1 MNLGRKIQEAR
12 IKAGMTQSGLAEAAL
27 TNQNTISAIERGVN
41 NFAKE
46 KLEFVVDYLDIDATQ
61 GEISRWHKSAHEPR
75 KDLEKENKV
84 EATLPKHAKVAEK
97 ESQENVV
104 EKPASSKAISE
115 IASLRNHIGF
125 YQRVFAKL
133 AEGDDS
139 YRNGLID
146 AVKIYDE
153 LFEGVINDCN

>member
-12 IKAGMTQSGLAEAAL
+12 IKAGMTQSGLAEAAP

-41 NFAKE
+41 GFAKE
-46 KLEFVVDYLDIDATQ
+46 KLQFVVDYLGVNATD
-61 GEISRWHKSAHEPR
+61 GEISKWHKLAHEPR

-84 EATLPKHAKVAEK
+84 EATLPK
-97 ESQENVV
+97 
-104 EKPASSKAISE
+104 PASSKAISE
-115 IASLRNHIGF
+115 ITSLRNHIGF

-139 YRNGLID
+139 YRSGLID

-153 LFEGVINDCN
+153 LLEGAGGYK